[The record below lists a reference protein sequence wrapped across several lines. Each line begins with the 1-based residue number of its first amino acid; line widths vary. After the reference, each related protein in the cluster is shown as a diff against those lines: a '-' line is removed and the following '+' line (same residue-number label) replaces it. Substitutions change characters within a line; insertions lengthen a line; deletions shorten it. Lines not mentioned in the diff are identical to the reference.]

1 MARGGVTYLE
11 VSKVAEKL
19 RNKDIFATIDKVRE
33 ILGTGSKTTIA
44 HHLKRWKDSTIK
56 VLEYETLPAELS
68 KSVKNL
74 HEQLQAQA
82 SQKIEELEIRSQK
95 EIAQLLQQLKQEK
108 EQVGNLKK
116 NILGLEVS
124 NNKLIHQIKDLEEKQ
139 EQLKQINIKL
149 ASEKNEL
156 VTKLQG
162 KIEQIT
168 TLKEQV
174 KSIEH
179 NSEHYLEM
187 LKLQRDDERK
197 QFAHH
202 LNLLQQENNNLNAN
216 IVTAKKET
224 ADLKQENLNIK
235 SKAQYFEELY
245 NNKIAENDLLSNKL
259 LATTSRQE
267 KLLKNFLNKGNFN
280 GCSVREK
287 KKALA

>member
-11 VSKVAEKL
+11 VAKVAEKL
-19 RNKDIFATIDKVRE
+19 RNKGIFATIDKVRA
-33 ILGTGSKTTIA
+33 ILETGSKTTIA

-56 VLEYETLPAELS
+56 DLEYETLPAELA

-95 EIAQLLQQLKQEK
+95 EIAQLLQQLKQER
-108 EQVGNLKK
+108 EQVGNLKR
-116 NILGLEVS
+116 NSSELEAD
-124 NNKLIHQIKDLEEKQ
+124 NNKLVTQIKNLEEKQ
-139 EQLKQINIKL
+139 EQLKQVNIKL
-149 ASEKNEL
+149 TSEKNEL
-156 VTKLQG
+156 DTKLQG

-174 KSIEH
+174 KSIER

-187 LKLQRDDERK
+187 LKQQRDDERK

-202 LNLLQQENNNLNAN
+202 LNLLQQENNNLNTN
-216 IVTAKKET
+216 IVMARKET
-224 ADLKQENLNIK
+224 AELKQEILNIK
-235 SKAQYFEELY
+235 SKTQYFEELY
-245 NNKIAENDLLSNKL
+245 NNKIEENNLLSNKL

-267 KLLKNFLNKGNFN
+267 KLLKNFLNTKIVAESKVVNIN
-280 GCSVREK
+280 QT
-287 KKALA
+287 